1 MPEQEDKQTEHDA
14 STSRH
19 MTFLIMFVYRHDM
32 NEEPLGHMHD
42 IQNADM
48 VADEQLL
55 PKHNVNRNLQELDHL
70 A

>member
-42 IQNADM
+42 ILAFSSGTAH
-48 VADEQLL
+48 VAERR
-55 PKHNVNRNLQELDHL
+55 HGCR
-70 A
+70 